1 MSRWRTDMRAND
13 RVNGKLVLTIYRF
26 GNWLYYGFKVPV
38 LHQLLWGIYKVLN
51 LVIAKGFCS
60 ADIPAST
67 KIGAGL
73 YLAHGGNG
81 VVIHERSVIG
91 ERVSILQQVTI
102 GENSHHR
109 THPGIGP
116 MVGSDVYIGAG
127 AKVVGPIKVGDSAII
142 GANAVVLTDVPE
154 IARAVGVPAK
164 IIKSNKIIYTRH
176 SPSVKLKNK

>member
-1 MSRWRTDMRAND
+1 MQAND

-26 GNWLYYGFKVPV
+26 GNWLYEDFKVPV
-38 LHQLLWGIYKVLN
+38 FHWLLWWSYKILN

-109 THPGIGP
+109 THPDVGP
-116 MVGSDVYIGAG
+116 IIGSDVYIGAG

-142 GANAVVLTDVPE
+142 GANAVVLKDVPD
-154 IARAVGVPAK
+154 IARAVGIPAH
-164 IIKSNKIIYTRH
+164 IIKSDKIIYTRH
-176 SPSVKLKNK
+176 SPSVNLRKK